1 MFPNNRSRMNSM
13 KTNLMLLKIAKDYLP
28 KTILQVDSHNQVT
41 TGNTTRYSINQLG
54 TDLKVTKKSVLH
66 IDVCGDQFTVVT
78 EKECA

>member
-1 MFPNNRSRMNSM
+1 MESM
-13 KTNLMLLKIAKDYLP
+13 KTNLALLKIAKDHLP

-54 TDLKVTKKSVLH
+54 TDLKVTKKAVLQ

-78 EKECA
+78 EKEVA